1 MNQTKRCLQDFK
13 DVKFYRVIPKG
24 WFQPKDLE
32 WKGNITHMTPEELAS
47 KFNLEIKI

>member
-32 WKGNITHMTPEELAS
+32 WKKNITHMTPEELAS
-47 KFNLEIKI
+47 KFNLEIKK